1 MKRRLHLA
9 LALAAA
15 GCSGRPPPPPRAP
28 ALTTPADALPGDLDL
43 VVRVD
48 LEKVRAALGPAG
60 SELMRRGTGA
70 LPTDPGTELV
80 TRALERTS
88 VAFLALRPELVP
100 GEADNVLVLSG
111 HFADLGLDQALA
123 SAGFASPLDLGA
135 DVRRFDRKGKIGR
148 AAPARIYVFRDEQLV
163 FVSAAELDSVE
174 AVLERGMRPSPLRPR
189 EQGVLAFAA
198 RLRALRYGIAQ
209 RYPSIA
215 RAVGDAAGIEGS
227 IDATPEGLG
236 LELSLELPSEL
247 DAQASAEA
255 LGRVKE
261 ALAGADGKLGALA
274 QGARAEA
281 VGRYVV
287 VRLALARGLLE

>member
-1 MKRRLHLA
+1 MKRRLLLA
-9 LALAAA
+9 LVLAAG
-15 GCSGRPPPPPRAP
+15 GCAARPPPPRAP
-28 ALTTPADALPGDLDL
+28 SLTAPADALPADLDL

-60 SELMRRGTGA
+60 TDLMRRGTGA
-70 LPTDPGTELV
+70 LPSDPGTELV

-88 VAFLALRPELVP
+88 VALLALRPELVP

-111 HFADLGLDQALA
+111 RFAELGLEKALA
-123 SAGFASPLDLGA
+123 SAGFASPVDLGA
-135 DVRRFDRKGKIGR
+135 DVRRYDRKGKVGR
-148 AAPARIYVFRDEQLV
+148 AAPARIYAFRDEQLV

-198 RLRALRYGIAQ
+198 RLRALRYGLAQ
-209 RYPSIA
+209 RYPSLA
-215 RAVGDAAGIEGS
+215 RAVGDAAGLEGS
-227 IDATPEGLG
+227 IDATPDGLG
-236 LELSLELPSEL
+236 LDLSFELPSEL
-247 DAQASAEA
+247 DAQSSAEA
-255 LGRVKE
+255 LGRVKD
-261 ALAGADGKLGALA
+261 ALAGTEGKLGSLA

>member
-1 MKRRLHLA
+1 MTRRLLLA
-9 LALAAA
+9 LVLAGA
-15 GCSGRPPPPPRAP
+15 GCAGRPPPPRAP
-28 ALTTPADALPGDLDL
+28 SLTTPVDALPSDLDL

-60 SELMRRGTGA
+60 AELMRRGTGA
-70 LPTDPGTELV
+70 LPNDPGTELV
-80 TRALERTS
+80 PRALERTS

-111 HFADLGLDQALA
+111 RFADLGIDEALA
-123 SAGFASPLDLGA
+123 AAGFASPVDLGA
-135 DVRRFDRKGKIGR
+135 DVRRFDRKGKVGR
-148 AAPARIYVFRDEQLV
+148 AAPARIYAFRSEQLV
-163 FVSAAELDSVE
+163 FVSPAEIDSVE
-174 AVLERGMRPSPLRPR
+174 AVLERGMRPTLLRPR

-198 RLRALRYGIAQ
+198 RLRSLRYGIAQ
-209 RYPSIA
+209 RYPSVA
-215 RAVGDAAGIEGS
+215 RALGDAAGLEGA

-236 LELSLELPSEL
+236 LDMSFELPSEV
-247 DAQASAEA
+247 DAQASAES

-274 QGARAEA
+274 KGARTEA